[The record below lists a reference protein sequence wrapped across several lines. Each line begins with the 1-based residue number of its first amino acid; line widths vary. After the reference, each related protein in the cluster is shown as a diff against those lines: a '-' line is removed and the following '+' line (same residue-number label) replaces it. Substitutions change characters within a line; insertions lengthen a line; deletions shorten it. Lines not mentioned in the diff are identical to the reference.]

1 MKKAKTLLSLSA
13 ALLAASMLLTSCASK
28 EVMNNGGSDF
38 YDVMV
43 KDMVVREDAEYAQS
57 APSASGGGFN
67 YAADMKTEAEYV
79 KPVPETTAAA
89 SKAPSSPEIDKPT
102 ESAESAEPR
111 KIIKTVSLELQTLN
125 FDKTTKDIVALTESV
140 GGYVENS
147 YVSGNEIGYRGIIQR
162 YATYTLRIPAETIDA
177 FVSSVSADV
186 NVRNKRENAD
196 DITESYY
203 DIKARLDSLLI
214 QEERLTAMLKDA
226 KELQYMLEVEREL
239 ANVRYE
245 IESYYS
251 RLRRYDS
258 QVAMSTVTIS
268 LNEVVEYEEIV
279 EPPKSFG
286 EKMKIAVTNSWNNFL
301 DDGEDFLIDLVYAL
315 PGLIIFVLVVVAI
328 ILVIRGLIRRSR
340 KKRMERQKQYM
351 AACPPPAVPSQPA
364 APENSGEKKE

>member
-13 ALLAASMLLTSCASK
+13 VLMAAAILLSSCAAT
-28 EVMNNGGSDF
+28 EQMTNGGRDF
-38 YDVMV
+38 YDVTV
-43 KDMVVREDAEYAQS
+43 KDMVVSEDSAYVQS
-57 APSASGGGFN
+57 APSMSGGGFN
-67 YAADMKTEAEYV
+67 YAADKKSEAEYEMMM
-79 KPVPETTAAA
+79 PETTAAA
-89 SKAPSSPEIDKPT
+89 SKAPSSPVETGKPDPSEQT
-102 ESAESAEPR
+102 R

-125 FDKTTKDIVALTESV
+125 FEKTTSDIVSLTESM

-147 YVSGNEIGYRGIIQR
+147 YVSGSEIGYRGIVQR
-162 YATYTLRIPAETIDA
+162 HASYTLRVPAEKIDA
-177 FVSSVSADV
+177 FVSGVSADV
-186 NVRNKRENAD
+186 NVLNKRENAD

-214 QEERLTAMLKDA
+214 QEERLTEMLKDA

-258 QVAMSTVTIS
+258 QVSMSTVSIS
-268 LNEVVEYEEIV
+268 LYEVVEYEEVI

-286 EKMKIAVTNSWNNFL
+286 EKMKTAVTNSWNNFL

-315 PGLIIFVLVVVAI
+315 PGLLIFALIVAVI
-328 ILVIRGLIRRSR
+328 VLVIRALIRRSR
-340 KKRMERQKQYM
+340 RKRMERQKPYM
-351 AACPPPAVPSQPA
+351 AACPPPAAPA
-364 APENSGEKKE
+364 EAPKASEEKKE